1 MNSVHEALLELW
13 MCMSGESSR
22 VVLRDVMRGGAILGD
37 VCLPID
43 NLSVKSIFLD
53 SYA

>member
-1 MNSVHEALLELW
+1 MSEKNSG
-13 MCMSGESSR
+13 MI
-22 VVLRDVMRGGAILGD
+22 VVRDVMRGGAILGD

-53 SYA
+53 AYA